1 MDLFFTNVAYASVDS
16 FVKNVNSLIVNPI
29 IELLF
34 ALALAFFIYGV
45 LEFVLNQESEDK
57 RTIGKRHMLWGLVG
71 MTIMLGVWGILQVA
85 LDTLGITGID
95 PEEGKVELAPYNP
108 KYNLGN

>member
-16 FVKNVNSLIVNPI
+16 FVKNVNTLILNPI

-95 PEEGKVELAPYNP
+95 PEAGTVELAPYNP